1 VTATG
6 GPVGEKK
13 APPAPARRPAAE
25 EIRRLRAERD
35 ALEARALEAERRA
48 EALAAELAEARA
60 EQAVDHSR
68 LSLFDD
74 LADEAPAGP
83 VADGSDP
90 AVIPIAL
97 GATALV
103 AAMVALLAALNRGLV
118 SPVALVM
125 LGLSCL
131 LAYLAWNSRV
141 ERFEVSVGRGMVYI
155 DSSSNSYRF
164 DLRQPTT
171 EVEMT
176 GQPGESGWQ
185 VRFLRRHLDPFT
197 VDASMVDPVE
207 FVRQLR
213 EWRPE
218 L

>member
-1 VTATG
+1 VATE
-6 GPVGEKK
+6 PVGEKET
-13 APPAPARRPAAE
+13 PRAPARRPAAE
-25 EIRRLRAERD
+25 EVRRLRAERD
-35 ALEARALEAERRA
+35 ALEARALEAERLA
-48 EALAAELAEARA
+48 EALAVELAAARAELAA
-60 EQAVDHSR
+60 DHSR

-74 LADEAPAGP
+74 PADEAPAGP
-83 VADGSDP
+83 TADGSDP
-90 AVIPIAL
+90 AVLPIAL
-97 GATALV
+97 AATALV
-103 AAMVALLAALNRGLV
+103 AAMVALLAALDRGLA

-125 LGLSCL
+125 LGLTCL

-141 ERFEVSVGRGMVYI
+141 ERFEVSVNRGMVYI

-176 GQPGESGWQ
+176 GQPGEPGWQ

-197 VDASMVDPVE
+197 VDATMVDPVA

>member
-1 VTATG
+1 VATE
-6 GPVGEKK
+6 PVGEQH
-13 APPAPARRPAAE
+13 PPTAPARGSADE
-25 EIRRLRAERD
+25 EIRRLRDERD
-35 ALEARALEAERRA
+35 ALEERALEAERVA

-60 EQAVDHSR
+60 DLAVDPSR

-74 LADEAPAGP
+74 LPDEEAGP
-83 VADGSDP
+83 RAADGSDP
-90 AVIPIAL
+90 AVLPIAL

-103 AAMVALLAALNRGLV
+103 AAMVALLAVVNRGLG

-125 LGLSCL
+125 LGLACL
-131 LAYLAWNSRV
+131 LAALAWNNRV
-141 ERFEVSVGRGMVYI
+141 ERFEVSVNRGMVSI
-155 DSSSNSYRF
+155 DSSSRSYRF

-176 GQPGESGWQ
+176 GQPGQPGWQ

-197 VDASMVDPVE
+197 VDATMVDPVE

-213 EWRPE
+213 EWRPD

>member
-1 VTATG
+1 M
-6 GPVGEKK
+6 
-13 APPAPARRPAAE
+13 
-25 EIRRLRAERD
+25 RRLRAERD
-35 ALEARALEAERRA
+35 ALEDRALEAERLA
-48 EALAAELAEARA
+48 ETLAAELAEARA
-60 EQAVDHSR
+60 DLAVDPGR

-74 LADEAPAGP
+74 LPDEQTGP
-83 VADGSDP
+83 RATDVSDP
-90 AVIPIAL
+90 GVLPIAW

-103 AAMVALLAALNRGLV
+103 AAMVALLAVVNRGLG

-125 LGLSCL
+125 LGLTCL
-131 LAYLAWNSRV
+131 LAVLAWNSRV
-141 ERFEVSVGRGMVYI
+141 ERFEVSVDRGMVSI

-176 GQPGESGWQ
+176 GQPGQPGWQ
-185 VRFLRRHLDPFT
+185 VHFLRRHLDPFT
-197 VDASMVDPVE
+197 VDATMVDPVE

>member
-1 VTATG
+1 MATE
-6 GPVGEKK
+6 PVGDQN
-13 APPAPARRPAAE
+13 PPSAPARRSAAE

-35 ALEARALEAERRA
+35 ALEQRALEAERRA

-60 EQAVDHSR
+60 ELDVDPGR

-74 LADEAPAGP
+74 LPDEEAGP
-83 VADGSDP
+83 RAADGSDP
-90 AVIPIAL
+90 AVLPIAL

-103 AAMVALLAALNRGLV
+103 AAMVALLAALDRGLG

-125 LGLSCL
+125 LGLACL

-141 ERFEVSVGRGMVYI
+141 ERFEVSVSRGMVYI

-176 GQPGESGWQ
+176 GRPGEGGWQ

-197 VDASMVDPVE
+197 VDATMVEPAE